1 MNFNTI
7 VVLVVVALLIPGL
20 YYVIEYIRDSK
31 PSHFNAIVVFSV
43 AVLLFEGLYYL
54 ISV

>member
-7 VVLVVVALLIPGL
+7 VVLIVAALLIPGL
-20 YYVIEYIRDSK
+20 YYVIKYIRDSK
-31 PSHFNAIVVFSV
+31 PSHFNALVVFTV

-54 ISV
+54 IFV